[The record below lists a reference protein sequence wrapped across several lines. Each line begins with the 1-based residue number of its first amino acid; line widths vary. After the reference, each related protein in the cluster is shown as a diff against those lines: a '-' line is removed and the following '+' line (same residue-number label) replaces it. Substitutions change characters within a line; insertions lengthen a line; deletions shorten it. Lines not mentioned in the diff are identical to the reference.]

1 MRTSTLSYG
10 RVIAHV
16 TGNTMNVVVAGL
28 LIAGVITVRERMMW
42 RWDHPNDS
50 LTIEQVIESDVQGES
65 HEAET
70 PDPSTLSFV
79 ERVGEVDAMPTTA
92 IPADEEWLAKAIYFE
107 ARNEPTEGQAAVAK
121 VVLNRL
127 DDPRWPKS
135 IKAVV
140 SEGETKRNRCQFS
153 FMCDGK
159 PEHIKDKKA
168 WKRALH
174 IASEV
179 LSNWRSGEDMG
190 CAHSYRADYVTSTSA
205 LRWFATL
212 RKEKQEGRHI
222 FYCDNRS

>member
-1 MRTSTLSYG
+1 M
-10 RVIAHV
+10 A
-16 TGNTMNVVVAGL
+16 
-28 LIAGVITVRERMMW
+28 W
-42 RWDHPNDS
+42 RWDHSHNDR
-50 LTIEQVIESDVQGES
+50 LTIEQIIGSDDQNEEP
-65 HEAET
+65 EAEL
-70 PDPSTLSFV
+70 PDPATLSFV
-79 ERVGEVDAMPTTA
+79 ERVDEVDAMPSA

-140 SEGETKRNRCQFS
+140 SEGEAKRNRCQFS

-212 RKEKQEGRHI
+212 RKEKQEGTHI
-222 FYCDNRS
+222 FYCDKRS

>member
-1 MRTSTLSYG
+1 MHTSTLSYG

-16 TGNTMNVVVAGL
+16 TGNITNVVVAGF
-28 LIAGVITVRERMMW
+28 LIVGAVTMRERMMW
-42 RWDHPNDS
+42 RWDHLHNDR
-50 LTIEQVIESDVQGES
+50 LTIEQVIESDDQDEES
-65 HEAET
+65 EAEA
-70 PDPSTLSFV
+70 PDPATLSFV
-79 ERVGEVDAMPTTA
+79 NRVDETDATLSS
-92 IPADEEWLAKAIYFE
+92 IPADEVWLAKAIYFE

-135 IKAVV
+135 VKAVV
-140 SEGETKRNRCQFS
+140 SQGETKRNRCQFS

-168 WKRALH
+168 WKRALQ
-174 IASEV
+174 IASET
-179 LSNWRSGEDMG
+179 LSGWRSGEDMG

-222 FYCDNRS
+222 FYCDKHS